1 MCYIIIYNRIIF
13 VCVLRACPTYCA
25 LCYIIIHNILFVIL
39 LYISKPWLFEL
50 QKQMNLFFLLLKKK
64 LNTVSNIQV
73 LDSIDNVV
81 PHTES

>member
-13 VCVLRACPTYCA
+13 VCVLRALHTV